1 MNPLDCKY
9 RVWHISVI
17 VDEVIVIHLI
27 TVKSSSKGGLFC
39 FCRKHIV
46 LKGGYYLRLATS

>member
-17 VDEVIVIHLI
+17 VDEVIEIHLF
-27 TVKSSSKGGLFC
+27 TVKAHQVRWAFFACG
-39 FCRKHIV
+39 IV
-46 LKGGYYLRLATS
+46 KLSLCAGSTK

>member
-27 TVKSSSKGGLFC
+27 AVKSSSILVGF
-39 FCRKHIV
+39 FNA
-46 LKGGYYLRLATS
+46 LRNVP